1 MIGQKKELP
10 ETKLGKIK
18 AKLIPNHFIVEVET
32 PSRSILIVH
41 HVIIMLYINIL
52 FKPKEGK
59 GIIIIQK
66 IWQGVGNNNYVIG
79 QCMGYSY
86 NS

>member
-1 MIGQKKELP
+1 MP
-10 ETKLGKIK
+10 YT
-18 AKLIPNHFIVEVET
+18 
-32 PSRSILIVH
+32 
-41 HVIIMLYINIL
+41 NIL

-59 GIIIIQK
+59 GIIIIHK
-66 IWQGVGNNNYVIG
+66 IWQGVGSNNYVIG